1 MVVYKCKMCGGNLE
15 IDESTSVITCEY
27 CGSQQT
33 ISTTRDEIVI
43 NLYNRANNLRSK
55 SEFDNAREVY
65 EKILNI
71 DNTQAEA
78 HWGIVLCKYGVEY
91 VTDYGSELRVPTCH
105 RTEIQSIL
113 TDIDYLAT
121 LENADSSARII
132 YEKEALKIS
141 DLQKNILQIV
151 NNEKPFDVFIC
162 YKETDESSEHTKDSV
177 IASEI
182 YHRLTDEGFKVF
194 YSAITLENILGQE
207 YEPYIFAALTSARVM
222 LVVGTKPEYL
232 NAVWVRNEWSRYL
245 HFMKTD
251 KKKTLIP
258 CYRDMDA
265 YDLPEDFSHLQ
276 ALDMS
281 KIGFLIDLTRGI
293 KKLLSDNTSTG
304 LKRDDS
310 HPISPLLKRAFM
322 SLEDGDFEDADK
334 FLEEVLNQDPENA
347 KAYIGKMLAQ
357 CHLNHESDL
366 AKSLTSL
373 TENKYF
379 NKAVKFANRDY
390 KNQLSSYSEIVEIQI
405 LERKYQTALDFKS
418 ENTVDSYQKAADLF
432 SAISEYKDAEE
443 QARECRD
450 LVAETEHENIN
461 NFEAYQR
468 SATFFSAISE
478 YKDAE
483 EQARECRGLA
493 VETEEGEA
501 IYNEALDLTSKKT
514 VDAYQKAANL
524 FSEISGYKDA
534 QEQARK
540 CRGLAVETENKTIY
554 NEALNRKSEK
564 TVDAYQKA
572 AILFSTI
579 SGYKDAE
586 DQSRQCRDLAVET
599 ENENI
604 YNKALDLKSKKTVGS
619 YQKAECLFSEISGYK
634 DAAEKARKCHYSAQ
648 HIKNMRRV
656 GNVFTVFLPILVLCF
671 LGLGYYFYNGIIIIL
686 VIIFAIGAIIFV
698 IHFMDKY
705 Q

>member
-1 MVVYKCKMCGGNLE
+1 MCGGNLE
-15 IDESTSVITCEY
+15 VDESTSIVTCEY

-71 DNTQAEA
+71 DDTQAEA

-113 TDIDYLAT
+113 TDLDYLAT

-132 YEKEALKIS
+132 YEKEACRIS
-141 DLQKNILQIV
+141 DLQKHILQIV
-151 NNEKPFDVFIC
+151 TNEKPFDIFIC
-162 YKETDESSEHTKDSV
+162 YKETNESNEHTKDSV

-222 LVVGTKPEYL
+222 LVIGTKPEYF

-265 YDLPEDFSHLQ
+265 YDLPEDFFHLQ

-281 KIGFLIDLTRGI
+281 KIGFITDLIRGV
-293 KKLLSDNTSTG
+293 KKALSDDTSTD
-304 LKRDDS
+304 LKRDIAHS
-310 HPISPLLKRAFM
+310 VSPLLKRAFM
-322 SLEDGDFEDADK
+322 FLEDGDFENADK
-334 FLEEVLNQDPENA
+334 FLEEVLNKDPENA

-357 CHLNHESDL
+357 CHLNKESDL
-366 AKSLTSL
+366 TKSLTLL

-379 NKAVKFANRDY
+379 NKAVKFANREY
-390 KNQLSSYSEIVEIQI
+390 KNQLSSYSEIVENQI
-405 LERKYQTALDFKS
+405 LERKYQTALNIAQGK
-418 ENTVDSYQKAADLF
+418 TVDAYQEAANLF
-432 SAISEYKDAEE
+432 SAISGYKDATEK
-443 QARECRD
+443 ARE
-450 LVAETEHENIN
+450 
-461 NFEAYQR
+461 Y
-468 SATFFSAISE
+468 
-478 YKDAE
+478 
-483 EQARECRGLA
+483 RGLA
-493 VETEEGEA
+493 VK
-501 IYNEALDLTSKKT
+501 IDYQNKYNKALKIAQGNT

-524 FSEISGYKDA
+524 FSA
-534 QEQARK
+534 
-540 CRGLAVETENKTIY
+540 
-554 NEALNRKSEK
+554 
-564 TVDAYQKA
+564 
-572 AILFSTI
+572 
-579 SGYKDAE
+579 
-586 DQSRQCRDLAVET
+586 
-599 ENENI
+599 
-604 YNKALDLKSKKTVGS
+604 
-619 YQKAECLFSEISGYK
+619 ISGYK
-634 DAAEKARKCHYSAQ
+634 DAAEKARECRGLAVEIDYQNKYNKALNITQGNTVDAYQKAANLFSAISGYKDAAEKARECQ
-648 HIKNMRRV
+648 SNAQYTKNMRSLV
-656 GNVFTVFLPILVLCF
+656 SFLTVFGLILFICL
-671 LGLGYYFYNGIIIIL
+671 LGLTYYFYTVHWIIMIL
-686 VIIFAIGAIIFV
+686 DVIFAIGLIV
-698 IHFMDKY
+698 LMVHFMDKY
-705 Q
+705 R